1 MWVPGFCCEIKALN
15 EEGRHG
21 LSTAEGALW
30 DKDGLGEETVVFPW
44 PGFTVI
50 DGRIYREAEG
60 CPVFCEGAVEEPMVT
75 GEVSLGWSLSREKG
89 LSFPQASFPGNAQ
102 TVEARAQ
109 SHLSAMQAPSYG
121 TGAPHQW
128 MQNWPGWEMSLPP
141 HPLTL
146 ARLPHRCDRLPM
158 RTTRG

>member
-30 DKDGLGEETVVFPW
+30 DKDGLGEEAVVFPW

-60 CPVFCEGAVEEPMVT
+60 CPASGEQAGPVFCEGAVEEPMVT
-75 GEVSLGWSLSREKG
+75 GEVSLGWSLSVRKG
-89 LSFPQASFPGNAQ
+89 CRFLRPRSPGTLRQ
-102 TVEARAQ
+102 WRLELRAI
-109 SHLSAMQAPSYG
+109 
-121 TGAPHQW
+121 
-128 MQNWPGWEMSLPP
+128 
-141 HPLTL
+141 
-146 ARLPHRCDRLPM
+146 
-158 RTTRG
+158 